1 MAEPYGGSQA
11 GEMSTNILME
21 KRARKMAEEDAARLY
36 NRVRQLQK
44 EEEKAGK
51 RITETKKKARE
62 IIKLRERNELI
73 RQEKEMR
80 MKELNELIELQRQ
93 ENVRIKEE
101 ALKNKI
107 EQENKVY
114 LEKLNVVQQT
124 KEEKAE
130 IDKLLA
136 ESKLLSRK
144 EALEQKESIR
154 QQQEQARRKLEQLK
168 VAKLQQAQDEY
179 ERRLKEEMDAKAAK
193 EMEIER
199 LAQVEMELI
208 ERLKSKQNEQRKAYQ
223 QLEAVL
229 SLGGT
234 TGAPGLHHT
243 AHAAAAPAAEE
254 PGEDDVA
261 RAFSVYDL
269 DGTGEISALD
279 LQELMKDLGVPLNAL
294 QLSQAIAQ
302 LDPSKT
308 GRVTFG
314 EFLLWWK
321 G

>member
-1 MAEPYGGSQA
+1 MSDSYQGSQQ
-11 GEMSTNILME
+11 GDIPTNILME
-21 KRARKMAEEDAARLY
+21 KRARKIAEEDAARLY

-51 RITETKKKARE
+51 RISETKKKARE
-62 IIKLRERNELI
+62 IIKLRERNELV
-73 RQEKEMR
+73 RQEKEDRMR
-80 MKELNELIELQRQ
+80 ELNELIEIQRE
-93 ENVRIKEE
+93 ENNRMKEE

-114 LEKLNVVQQT
+114 LEKVNVVQQT

-154 QQQEQARRKLEQLK
+154 QQQEVARRKLEALK
-168 VAKLQQAQDEY
+168 AQDDY
-179 ERRLKEEMDAKAAK
+179 EKRLKEETDAKNVK
-193 EMEIER
+193 EAEIQR
-199 LAQVEMELI
+199 LAQIEMELI
-208 ERLKSKQNEQRKAYQ
+208 ERLKTKQGQQQKAYQ

-229 SLGGT
+229 SLGGS
-234 TGAPGLHHT
+234 TGSKSSSHG
-243 AHAAAAPAAEE
+243 APAAASAAPSAE

-261 RAFSVYDL
+261 RAFSVFDL

-279 LQELMKDLGVPLNAL
+279 MQGLMEDLGVPLNAL
-294 QLSQAIAQ
+294 QVSQAIAQ
-302 LDPSKT
+302 LDPKQT
-308 GRVTFG
+308 GKITFG
-314 EFLLWWK
+314 EFLL
-321 G
+321 